1 MFMEVPHK
9 GGYGI
14 VNYNPRRTYCP
25 LVPKRDT
32 FYVTNGSPQSPVR
45 IGSGHRSN
53 TEVIMSHFEF
63 LMPIDSMS
71 GSTT

>member
-1 MFMEVPHK
+1 MATGFFNYIIIP
-9 GGYGI
+9 GALI
-14 VNYNPRRTYCP
+14 VN
-25 LVPKRDT
+25 LDMPKRDT